1 MPWQFDV
8 DATHGGRSNHYSF
21 VHKGVHHVLKPMSD
35 TAINADVFAT
45 SKVKIKATEFS
56 PKLKT
61 ALFSEGKNDVG
72 VSAPTVTASVTS
84 ALSVTASVT
93 GVANTTSSP
102 TQDVPMLTSV
112 VPETSSVDLQADVR
126 KLIFSCGNSE
136 MAKNTTEDGVTIFF
150 SNSH

>member
-1 MPWQFDV
+1 M
-8 DATHGGRSNHYSF
+8 
-21 VHKGVHHVLKPMSD
+21 
-35 TAINADVFAT
+35 
-45 SKVKIKATEFS
+45 
-56 PKLKT
+56 
-61 ALFSEGKNDVG
+61 G
-72 VSAPTVTASVTS
+72 VSAPTVTVSVTS

-93 GVANTTSSP
+93 GIANTASSP
-102 TQDVPMLTSV
+102 TQDVPMLTSI

>member
-1 MPWQFDV
+1 M
-8 DATHGGRSNHYSF
+8 
-21 VHKGVHHVLKPMSD
+21 
-35 TAINADVFAT
+35 
-45 SKVKIKATEFS
+45 
-56 PKLKT
+56 
-61 ALFSEGKNDVG
+61 G